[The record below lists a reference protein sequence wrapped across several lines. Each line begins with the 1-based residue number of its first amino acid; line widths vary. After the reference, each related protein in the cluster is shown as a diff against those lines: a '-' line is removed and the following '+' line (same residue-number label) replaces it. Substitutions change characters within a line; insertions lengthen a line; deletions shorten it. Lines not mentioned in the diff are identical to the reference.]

1 MTDRLPQWN
10 IFFKLRNNIALD
22 GDLELARREIQA
34 LISHPVEPT
43 TTEHLQ
49 TWLHRRWIL
58 PKDTTLHREGI
69 VGYVCIAET
78 TDFLKLFWR
87 LSFCEQVFVV
97 APDTPAVQ
105 QALSRLPQVLT
116 RVRTVEGRIAAM
128 FIPFNAIAEWSD
140 VIARRAKSPQE
151 VSAALSYLC
160 ESLVKETPVDLPLN
174 LRGILSAKQT
184 TGQLFHGLHVYKAKF
199 FPRMARA
206 FLNLCG
212 GISMLDPFAGSGTA
226 LVEASVMGLPAMG
239 VDIDPLSV
247 AIARAK
253 AQLLQDDGT
262 LSHAIALT
270 LARLDAED
278 KGQGSLFEIAES
290 RTPYAIT
297 PTFLRR
303 RVPEPVLREV
313 ESDVASIL
321 NALRGL
327 PACSPLHIALSDALS
342 RKFKFRFL
350 GLGYGRFSLSIQPR
364 RLRAMFTDHLRYLS
378 HALAAWQWLGERTG
392 VKTAPITV
400 LQGDARQLPL
410 ESESVDSVVTSPPY
424 MPASSGRESYLKSKA
439 FAMTALGLIAP
450 DAVDALEAE
459 QIGSVQR
466 TESLISLPEAARAV
480 VEWMQ
485 NDPTRQVKAAAT
497 ASYFVD
503 LRESLGEIRRVLKPQ
518 GKCAYVVARQHVF
531 YRYQSREIV
540 RIVESA
546 DITALLAQ
554 QAGLSVSE
562 LIHVELQKQNTVAR
576 PRSLDSYYE
585 TIVML
590 QKR

>member
-1 MTDRLPQWN
+1 M
-10 IFFKLRNNIALD
+10 
-22 GDLELARREIQA
+22 
-34 LISHPVEPT
+34 
-43 TTEHLQ
+43 
-49 TWLHRRWIL
+49 
-58 PKDTTLHREGI
+58 
-69 VGYVCIAET
+69 
-78 TDFLKLFWR
+78 
-87 LSFCEQVFVV
+87 
-97 APDTPAVQ
+97 
-105 QALSRLPQVLT
+105 
-116 RVRTVEGRIAAM
+116 
-128 FIPFNAIAEWSD
+128 
-140 VIARRAKSPQE
+140 
-151 VSAALSYLC
+151 
-160 ESLVKETPVDLPLN
+160 
-174 LRGILSAKQT
+174 
-184 TGQLFHGLHVYKAKF
+184 YKAKF

-212 GISMLDPFAGSGTA
+212 GVHMLDPFAGSGTA
-226 LVEASVMGLPAMG
+226 LVEASVMGIPAIG

-262 LSHAIALT
+262 LSHTIALT
-270 LARLDAED
+270 LTRLDSEE

-290 RTPYAIT
+290 RIPYAVT

-313 ESDVASIL
+313 ESDVVSIL
-321 NALRGL
+321 NALRSL
-327 PACSPLHIALSDALS
+327 PTCSPLHIALSDALS

-364 RLRAMFTDHLRYLS
+364 RLRAMFIDNLRYLS
-378 HALAAWQWLGERTG
+378 HALAAWQWLREQTG

-450 DAVDALEAE
+450 DAVDTLEAE

-466 TESLISLPEAARAV
+466 AESLSSLPKAAREV

-503 LRESLGEIRRVLKPQ
+503 LRESLQEIHRVLKPQ

-590 QKR
+590 QKP